1 VAEAWVPE
9 RLVTDILKATIE
21 ELVNL
26 NTTKNLIGS
35 TIAGT
40 IGGYNAHAANIVAA
54 IFIATGQDPAQ
65 VVCSSNCI
73 TLMEKCNKFGGSLY
87 ISCSMPSIEVGTIG
101 GGTHLTPQRGC
112 LEVLNVKF
120 C

>member
-1 VAEAWVPE
+1 MAEAWIPE
-9 RLVTDILKATIE
+9 HIVRDVLKTTIE
-21 ELVNL
+21 DLVDL
-26 NTTKNLIGS
+26 NTAKNLIGS

-73 TLMEKCNKFGGSLY
+73 TIMESCNKFGNCLY
-87 ISCSMPSIEVGTIG
+87 MSCTMPSLEVGTIG
-101 GGTHLTPQRGC
+101 GGTHLTAQRGC
-112 LEVLNVKF
+112 LEVWVQK
-120 C
+120 